1 MCITFIIF
9 VPWKK
14 GPAWYLKFSH
24 VLVYSLL
31 LTNYLIIP
39 LGNLGLAMFFIFDP
53 NYNLKMQSVQSW
65 VVFFNVVCVSR
76 VLEFFTTVKKTVLED
91 AHNYIAAQKL
101 LKGNTGGEEVSE
113 APADVADE
121 TQEQK
126 VSQIDLMKKAIVVE
140 ESMEKAAYLTRN
152 RGYGE
157 GEVRINTF
165 IELNQDIYSLG
176 FATQL
181 NDDIMTKYFD
191 VLTGELQNLGG
202 QDSSSDSDSDSGDE
216 KKSKKK
222 S

>member
-1 MCITFIIF
+1 MIF

-53 NYNLKMQSVQSW
+53 NYDLKMQSVQSW

-140 ESMEKAAYLTRN
+140 ESME
-152 RGYGE
+152 
-157 GEVRINTF
+157 
-165 IELNQDIYSLG
+165 
-176 FATQL
+176 
-181 NDDIMTKYFD
+181 
-191 VLTGELQNLGG
+191 
-202 QDSSSDSDSDSGDE
+202 
-216 KKSKKK
+216 
-222 S
+222 

>member
-1 MCITFIIF
+1 MIF

-53 NYNLKMQSVQSW
+53 YYDLKMQSVQSW

-76 VLEFFTTVKKTVLED
+76 VFEFFTTVRKTVLED

-140 ESMEKAAYLTRN
+140 ETMEKAAYLTRN

-181 NDDIMTKYFD
+181 NDDIMTQYFD

-202 QDSSSDSDSDSGDE
+202 HDTSSDSDSDSGDE
-216 KKSKKK
+216 NKSKKM